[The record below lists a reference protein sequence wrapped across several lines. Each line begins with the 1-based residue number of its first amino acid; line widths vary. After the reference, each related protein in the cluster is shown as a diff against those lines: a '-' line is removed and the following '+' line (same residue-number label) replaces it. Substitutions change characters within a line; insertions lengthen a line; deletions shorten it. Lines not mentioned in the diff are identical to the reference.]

1 MRNSAFYLPLV
12 VLGLAAPIAL
22 AQSKTTAPRH
32 PIAVSRNYFANLNAR
47 PKHTAAGK
55 LSPATQAAARAEDPR
70 IISVPHFTG
79 SFSYGGNNYSYT
91 MVGQHPSA
99 RKTTV
104 VPTTYIPLSFYFD
117 EFIDQNGNNI
127 AIDTTILTNEIKHSP
142 LFENAEYATGFTQF
156 VDAQMRAEFY
166 PRFNRDG
173 DNDRDDSFHVLL
185 TPPQTLIPVTIEVPP
200 GSSQVFVLPDG
211 NYFALI
217 DINFID
223 SQLNTMAQTEPIDV
237 RSIPIFLG
245 RNVVLGDFSAGQ
257 PLDCCVGGFHTAF
270 EINQTRNKTWV
281 QTLAFSTSLDPDVAD
296 GIFGD
301 PAVFSDINA
310 LSHELAETMN
320 DPFVNNVT
328 PSYQLPGAPPGEC
341 QNTLEVADVIEN
353 LPPDYTDVTL
363 HGFTYHPQTL
373 GLLQWFEGKTPSN
386 AFDGDY
392 SFPDRTKLTAP
403 FTPCPAP

>member
-1 MRNSAFYLPLV
+1 MRHFAFCLSLV
-12 VLGLAAPIAL
+12 ALGLSVPLAV
-22 AQSKTTAPRH
+22 AQSKTTAPRR
-32 PIAVSRNYFANLNAR
+32 PIAVSRNYFAALSAR
-47 PKHTAAGK
+47 PKHTAANK
-55 LSPATQAAARAEDPR
+55 LSPATQAAARADDPR
-70 IISVPHFTG
+70 IISIPHFTG
-79 SFSYGGNNYSYT
+79 SFSYAGNSYSYT
-91 MVGQHPSA
+91 MVGHHPSA
-99 RKTTV
+99 HRATI

-127 AIDTTILTNEIKHSP
+127 AIDTSVLTGEIKHSP
-142 LFENAEYATGFTQF
+142 LFENAEYATGDTQF

-166 PRFNRDG
+166 PLFNRDG
-173 DNDRDDSFHVLL
+173 DNDRDDNFHVLL
-185 TPPQTLIPVTIEVPP
+185 APPQTLIPVTIEVPP
-200 GSSQVFVLPDG
+200 GSSQVYVLPDG
-211 NYFALI
+211 SYFALI

-223 SQLNTMAQTEPIDV
+223 SQLNTLAQTEPIDV

-245 RNVVLGDFSAGQ
+245 RNVVLGDFFTGQ
-257 PLDCCVGGFHTAF
+257 PQDCCVGGFHTAF
-270 EINQTRNKTWV
+270 ETNQKGNKTSV
-281 QTLAFSTSLDPDVAD
+281 QTLVFSTSLDPDVAD

-310 LSHELAETMN
+310 LSHEIAETLN

-328 PSYQLPGAPPGEC
+328 PNYQIPGAPPGEC
-341 QNTLEVADVIEN
+341 QNTLEVADIIED
-353 LPPDYTDVTL
+353 LSPDYTEVTL

-373 GLLQWFEGKTPSN
+373 GLLQWFEGRKPSN